1 MDTSDRGKRIN
12 KVLDDINLEIDKV
25 GEKIVI
31 HKVEIREIQ
40 KEIGREVIKR
50 VRTRR
55 EVRYSG
61 SRREELEKELSI
73 LRNNIEGKLEEIQRL
88 DTQFGEVWGSL

>member
-1 MDTSDRGKRIN
+1 MDTSDRGKIIN

>member
-1 MDTSDRGKRIN
+1 MDTSDRGKIIN

-88 DTQFGEVWGSL
+88 DTQFGEVWGSI

>member
-1 MDTSDRGKRIN
+1 MDTSERGKRIN

>member
-1 MDTSDRGKRIN
+1 MDTSDRGKIIN

-31 HKVEIREIQ
+31 HKIEIREIQ